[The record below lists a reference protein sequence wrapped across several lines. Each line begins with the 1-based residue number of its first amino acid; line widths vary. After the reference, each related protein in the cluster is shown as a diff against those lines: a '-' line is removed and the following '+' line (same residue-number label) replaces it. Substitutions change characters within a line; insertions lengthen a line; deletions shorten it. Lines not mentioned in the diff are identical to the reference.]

1 MQDTSDANPL
11 SPRLS
16 QFVFLRSTT
25 LKPKILPR
33 RAERPAAIAAENL
46 ETQ

>member
-1 MQDTSDANPL
+1 MQGAGDANRL

-16 QFVFLRSTT
+16 QFVFLCSTP

-33 RAERPAAIAAENL
+33 RAERPAAIAADNL